1 CELPRSASKPE
12 PSFRDVPRRTSVGG
26 GSIVSSD
33 PSPANRMIAL
43 TQPATRW
50 EDGLPTGNGQV
61 GAMVYGAIA
70 HDVVLLNHEALWL
83 RRGRPNLPDV
93 SHHLADL

>member
-1 CELPRSASKPE
+1 
-12 PSFRDVPRRTSVGG
+12 
-26 GSIVSSD
+26 
-33 PSPANRMIAL
+33 M
-43 TQPATRW
+43 QPATRW

-83 RRGRPNLPDV
+83 RRVRPSPPRCV
-93 SHHLADL
+93 SAPPGATGIAPRGAVRTSAALSR